1 MISQYEVPSLLKQ
14 EMPHLAGK
22 LYPSKVSL
30 QIYSSINYFSD
41 YTKHAEEE
49 HNFNLARKCFALAE
63 KLYREGDRLV
73 QLLIETS
80 FIYSFSLFMP
90 KDRAEKLMVR
100 PLIPEKL
107 YSVYMKQVMQT
118 GC

>member
-1 MISQYEVPSLLKQ
+1 MITQYEVTSLLKDTIPQ
-14 EMPHLAGK
+14 LAGK
-22 LYPSKVSL
+22 TYPAKVSL
-30 QIYSSINYFSD
+30 QIYSSINYLSD
-41 YTKHAEEE
+41 YTKHVVEE

-73 QLLIETS
+73 RLLIENS
-80 FIYSFSLFMP
+80 FIYSFSSFMP

-100 PLIPEKL
+100 SLIPENL
-107 YSVYMKQVMQT
+107 YGIYMKQVMQT

>member
-1 MISQYEVPSLLKQ
+1 MITQYEVPSLLKEEIPQ
-14 EMPHLAGK
+14 LAGK
-22 LYPSKVSL
+22 MYLSKVSL

-41 YTKHAEEE
+41 YTKHAVED

-73 QLLIETS
+73 RLLIETS
-80 FIYSFSLFMP
+80 FIYSFSSFMP
-90 KDRAEKLMVR
+90 RDRAEKLIVR
-100 PLIPEKL
+100 SIIPEKL
-107 YSVYMKQVMQT
+107 YSIYLKQVMQS